1 MYRRAH
7 TYTCVYIYSYIY
19 ICYIYAIHI
28 CTCANH
34 CKSCGLSGLTSG
46 SSFISFHPSLDVRCH
61 VGHEWSRWMG
71 FWVFQQFFKVFLDLW
86 GQWPLCAILFQAGK
100 ERIRLWPAQCILKPL
115 PPNPRLFVG
124 KVLLSK
130 TKQHQHHQT
139 LERSWAPTYSIYHIS
154 PFPAIKSRISP
165 AHQGPSAQI
174 ADQHWS
180 TFWWSSQNPF
190 LFGRKKVS
198 VSKHRKYFNFA

>member
-1 MYRRAH
+1 MWLIRTHERFLVH
-7 TYTCVYIYSYIY
+7 LVPSIPGRQMPCRSRMVTMDGFLSFSTIFQ
-19 ICYIYAIHI
+19 
-28 CTCANH
+28 
-34 CKSCGLSGLTSG
+34 GLLGPLRSVASVRNSF
-46 SSFISFHPSLDVRCH
+46 SSRKRKDPSLACPVH
-61 VGHEWSRWMG
+61 
-71 FWVFQQFFKVFLDLW
+71 
-86 GQWPLCAILFQAGK
+86 
-100 ERIRLWPAQCILKPL
+100 LKPL